1 MLCHDLALVISP
13 PVREKRFS
21 GPVVMF
27 DVYAMLPEGP
37 HGAKIWVPVGLMKD
51 ADPFPSVFLVV

>member
-1 MLCHDLALVISP
+1 MR
-13 PVREKRFS
+13 RETFL

-27 DVYAMLPEGP
+27 DVYATPPEGP
-37 HGAKIWVPVGLMKD
+37 HGAKIWVPVGLVKD